1 MGSSLRSSAK
11 DFRMAWGELFLY
23 AWSCLYGYWLIAAP
37 ARCWPVVSHAQRK
50 HDRRK
55 TPTLPFMRSLL
66 INLLLRRAAASFNH
80 PAAGKAGFAR
90 RLTIGGRWPGLPD
103 ADRYTKPRGT

>member
-66 INLLLRRAAASFNH
+66 INLLLRRAAASFNQS
-80 PAAGKAGFAR
+80 AAGKGGVAVSRRAGR
-90 RLTIGGRWPGLPD
+90 VWPALPD
-103 ADRYTKPRGT
+103 RER

>member
-66 INLLLRRAAASFNH
+66 INLLLRRAAASFNQRIE
-80 PAAGKAGFAR
+80 PMTRSASTLCVKSEAAGALPVMAHP
-90 RLTIGGRWPGLPD
+90 GR
-103 ADRYTKPRGT
+103 

>member
-66 INLLLRRAAASFNH
+66 INLLLRRAAASFNKTDAAN
-80 PAAGKAGFAR
+80 PAIVSQLYSGGHWRWVADPAR
-90 RLTIGGRWPGLPD
+90 
-103 ADRYTKPRGT
+103 